1 MEKYSDKWIW
11 NEEYDCWCLE
21 NILYTAV
28 PTTPEFQQLS
38 IFVPGKLVNEDGSFK
53 EEAKNAPVVFAN
65 NAAGYRQMPH
75 VRLGDPR
82 CSAQQYMEHGLIY
95 VTAGC
100 RGRESVD
107 TSGKLIKGPCS
118 LVDLKTA
125 IRFLRHNRAV
135 LPGDWDRIISVGWS
149 AGGACSTLLAVT
161 GNNRN
166 YLPYLEANGAYMDER
181 DDVFAAQIYCPI
193 VDLEHADIAYEWMF
207 GADKECEDS
216 HAGAAETMTPFKE
229 ALSKVLAQYYV
240 AYFNSLELHD
250 PDTGEILRL
259 GEDGRSGSGYA
270 YLMNCLNRSAADY
283 FTRLLE
289 GKLSQQHTVEAYLNT
304 KPWLTWDGKRAQ
316 ISDLDTYVLNHR
328 RRMKPCT
335 SFDKLEMD
343 SGENQLFGTPENDYV
358 HFAPQIADAIQTLKD
373 DYPEEYERHYPA
385 YRSVETDSA
394 LAERVR
400 LLNPLSFI
408 GTAEKSDQAK
418 YYRIRVGG
426 SDADTSLS
434 VSMMLAL
441 KLQDAKCGNVDYALV
456 WDQPHS
462 QADYP
467 GEILEW
473 IDSICK

>member
-1 MEKYSDKWIW
+1 M
-11 NEEYDCWCLE
+11 
-21 NILYTAV
+21 
-28 PTTPEFQQLS
+28 
-38 IFVPGKLVNEDGSFK
+38 
-53 EEAKNAPVVFAN
+53 
-65 NAAGYRQMPH
+65 
-75 VRLGDPR
+75 
-82 CSAQQYMEHGLIY
+82 
-95 VTAGC
+95 
-100 RGRESVD
+100 
-107 TSGKLIKGPCS
+107 
-118 LVDLKTA
+118 
-125 IRFLRHNRAV
+125 
-135 LPGDWDRIISVGWS
+135 
-149 AGGACSTLLAVT
+149 
-161 GNNRN
+161 
-166 YLPYLEANGAYMDER
+166 
-181 DDVFAAQIYCPI
+181 
-193 VDLEHADIAYEWMF
+193 
-207 GADKECEDS
+207 
-216 HAGAAETMTPFKE
+216 
-229 ALSKVLAQYYV
+229 
-240 AYFNSLELHD
+240 
-250 PDTGEILRL
+250 
-259 GEDGRSGSGYA
+259 
-270 YLMNCLNRSAADY
+270 
-283 FTRLLE
+283 
-289 GKLSQQHTVEAYLNT
+289 NT

-373 DYPEEYERHYPA
+373 DYPEEYARYYPV
-385 YRSVETDSA
+385 YRSMETDSA

-408 GTAEKSDQAK
+408 GTAEKSNQAK

-473 IDSICK
+473 IDSIYK